1 LSVRQT
7 GEAGTKQKYAAKIN
21 GLNMADRTGLGLV
34 GFMLGSAALAV
45 SLIAFVLVRS
55 HVEGRLQ
62 LDEVAMT
69 PQLVSVSTQ

>member
-1 LSVRQT
+1 
-7 GEAGTKQKYAAKIN
+7 
-21 GLNMADRTGLGLV
+21 LNMADRVGLGFV
-34 GFMLGSAALAV
+34 GFMLGSAAVAV

-69 PQLVSVSTQ
+69 PQLVSVSTH

>member
-1 LSVRQT
+1 
-7 GEAGTKQKYAAKIN
+7 
-21 GLNMADRTGLGLV
+21 MADRIGLGFV
-34 GFMLGSAALAV
+34 GFMLGSAALTV

-69 PQLVSVSTQ
+69 PQLVSVSTH